1 MRKKE
6 EVRVHGLIWCRQE
19 LIMMLF
25 GSSVLVRNMSILA
38 HGGGE
43 EVLSTS
49 TTYKNTLFF
58 VIVEIDSTIST
69 LELVIR
75 IKQVEKK

>member
-1 MRKKE
+1 
-6 EVRVHGLIWCRQE
+6 
-19 LIMMLF
+19 MLF

-49 TTYKNTLFF
+49 TTYKKIHYFF
-58 VIVEIDSTIST
+58 VILEIDSTIST
-69 LELVIR
+69 IELVIR
-75 IKQVEKK
+75 IKQVKNRLLNLVCHKLN